1 LKTLLVIAH
10 PQQNSLCRHLA
21 QETKAHLQSRGYE
34 ITVKDLYKESF
45 DPVLTAQERDSYYSD
60 CFDVA
65 EVENDIRQLQ
75 EAECLILLFPTW
87 WFGLPAI
94 LKGWIDRI
102 WVPGYAYLHAEDMTG
117 IKPNL
122 HKLKE
127 VRVITTLGSPWWVD
141 RFIMGRPVRK
151 ILKIGIVGA
160 CTSGCDFKMLSLYN
174 SESLTEEKVQQFI
187 ARIKNKF

>member
-1 LKTLLVIAH
+1 MKTLLVIAH

-21 QETKAHLQSRGYE
+21 QETKNHLQSRGYE
-34 ITVKDLYKESF
+34 ITVKDLYEEGF
-45 DPVLTAQERDSYYSD
+45 DPVLTAEERDSYYSD
-60 CFDVA
+60 CFDA
-65 EVENDIRQLQ
+65 TEVKDDIRQLQ
-75 EAECLILLFPTW
+75 EAECLVLVFPTW

-94 LKGWIDRI
+94 LKGWIDRV
-102 WVPGYAYLHAEDMTG
+102 WVPGHAYLHAEDMTA

-122 HKLKE
+122 DKLKE

-151 ILKIGIVGA
+151 ILKTGIVGA

-174 SESLTEEKVQQFI
+174 SESLTEEKVRQFI
-187 ARIKNKF
+187 ARIKKKF